1 METGTGD
8 PGPRGLPAPAWPGEY
23 QWRRHTIAQE
33 NAAQEHEHKVVEI
46 LVCPGDSPLRRDA
59 WVCACGAQRLVDLEG
74 KPAGIWSRMI
84 PVPYANPIGHIDQ
97 ITQEGYL
104 FAFDNQEDYG
114 ALTVGARVAVL
125 RYSRETGAIVKVEG
139 TITAVDHAGARFA
152 VTGSQTGQEDLL
164 REGAPVYLEPA
175 D

>member
-1 METGTGD
+1 M
-8 PGPRGLPAPAWPGEY
+8 PRQP
-23 QWRRHTIAQE
+23 RRRTIAQG
-33 NAAQEHEHKVVEI
+33 NTAQEHEHRVVEI

-59 WVCACGAQRLVDLEG
+59 WVCACGAQRLMDLEG
-74 KPAGIWSRMI
+74 NPTDGWRVWM
-84 PVPYANPIGHIDQ
+84 PVPDANPIGHIDQ
-97 ITQEGYL
+97 ITQDGSR
-104 FAFDNQEDYG
+104 FAFDNPDGLG
-114 ALTVGARVAVL
+114 APTAGAQVAVL

-139 TITAVDHAGARFA
+139 TITAVDHAGSEFA